1 MKKQKQIIEPE
12 VVEIKITRPLK
23 IEWVCPHCRKQNEE
37 LFYSYI
43 GPVWVQCDYC
53 GRMFIAER

>member
-23 IEWVCPHCRKQNEE
+23 IEWVCPRCGKQNEE
-37 LFYSYI
+37 FFYS
-43 GPVWVQCDYC
+43 PVRQARVQCDYC
-53 GRMFIAER
+53 GQLFIAER